1 MPQMIQRKAAREV
14 EKLMQIFPAVVI
26 LGSRQCGKSTLVK
39 MMSSEFSNLLYID
52 LQNLSDRAMLTDP
65 ALFFTHNEGRTVCL
79 DEVQLMPEL
88 FSYLRSEIDRKRTAG
103 RFILLGSA
111 SRQLMA
117 HTTESL
123 AGRVGLIDL
132 TPFLASELDSL
143 PDFDLTRYWFRG
155 GYPDSYLA
163 LGDEASSLWCSNY
176 LRTYIERDIPQLG
189 FSIAAPKMM
198 RLMMML
204 AHEHGDIVN
213 YTKLASAM
221 DLSAPT
227 IRHYVDVL
235 EGTYV
240 VRILEPYYKNIKK
253 RLVKTPRLYI
263 RDTGLLHS
271 VLGIRSFN
279 ELMGNP
285 VFGSSWEGLVI
296 ENVCDTVKD
305 ATFSFYRSANGS
317 EEMDLV
323 IKRGND
329 LIAIECKASTAPQV
343 HDTFYKALST
353 LRPTHAYVVAPIT
366 TAAYPIHE
374 NVDVI
379 GLPELLERLRG

>member
-1 MPQMIQRKAAREV
+1 M
-14 EKLMQIFPAVVI
+14 
-26 LGSRQCGKSTLVK
+26 
-39 MMSSEFSNLLYID
+39 
-52 LQNLSDRAMLTDP
+52 
-65 ALFFTHNEGRTVCL
+65 
-79 DEVQLMPEL
+79 
-88 FSYLRSEIDRKRTAG
+88 
-103 RFILLGSA
+103 GSA

-132 TPFLASELDSL
+132 TPFLASELDNL

-163 LGDEASSLWCSNY
+163 FGDEASSLWCANY

-317 EEMDLV
+317 EEMDL
-323 IKRGND
+323 IIERGND

-343 HDTFYKALST
+343 HDTFYKVLST
-353 LRPTHAYVVAPIT
+353 LCPTHAYVVAPIT
-366 TAAYPIHE
+366 TAAYPIRE

-379 GLPELLERLRG
+379 GLPELLARLQS